1 MMKLLVVSALTA
13 AGLAG
18 QALSVCSLVTAA
30 DATAI
35 LGVSAKQTRDPSGCG
50 WEDANHKMSLNI
62 AYVNVPTMFESARA
76 GSARKGKVQDEKDLG
91 GPAFSTV
98 PANKANGGR
107 VALYCLKQSTVLIVD
122 LECAGAVDRLPQM
135 RDVMRKL
142 VPKP

>member
-13 AGLAG
+13 AGLAA

-35 LGVSAKQTRDPSGCG
+35 LGVAARQTRDPSGCG
-50 WEDANHKMSLNI
+50 WEDANHKMKLNI

-98 PANKANGGR
+98 AANAANGR

-122 LECAGAVDRLPQM
+122 LESAGAVDRLPQM

>member
-1 MMKLLVVSALTA
+1 MIKLLVISGLAV

-18 QALSVCSLVTAA
+18 QAPSICSLVTAA

-35 LGVSAKQTRDPSGCG
+35 LGVSAKQTRDPGGCG
-50 WEDANHKMSLNI
+50 WEDATHKMTLNV
-62 AYVNVPTMFESARA
+62 AYVNVPTMFEAARA

-91 GPAFSTV
+91 GPAFSTS
-98 PANKANGGR
+98 ADAAKGGR
-107 VALYCLKQSTVLIVD
+107 VALYCLKQSTVLILD
-122 LECAGAVDRLPQM
+122 LESAGAVDRLPQM